1 MSPPVSVPPCHTQ
14 GVVSVVSGA
23 DPDQPVL
30 PQTTRDE
37 SDPADSGSDEWR
49 ERDHDPDDTERFLRE
64 VPPHHG

>member
-1 MSPPVSVPPCHTQ
+1 M
-14 GVVSVVSGA
+14 SVVSGA